1 MANLGQVM
9 KAMEY
14 ADNHP
19 NSYLKGTTNWCAAVA
34 YSLNQQMLD
43 ELPESRRI
51 PPPRHVLQD
60 DDGLFDYE
68 KGFNDCLRQVKIKLG
83 DA

>member
-19 NSYLKGTTNWCAAVA
+19 HSYLKGTTNWCAAVA

-43 ELPESRRI
+43 ELPEPHILPIQST
-51 PPPRHVLQD
+51 VSDQ
-60 DDGLFDYE
+60 FATE
-68 KGFNDCLRQVKIKLG
+68 KGFNECLRKVKQMLG
-83 DA
+83 DE